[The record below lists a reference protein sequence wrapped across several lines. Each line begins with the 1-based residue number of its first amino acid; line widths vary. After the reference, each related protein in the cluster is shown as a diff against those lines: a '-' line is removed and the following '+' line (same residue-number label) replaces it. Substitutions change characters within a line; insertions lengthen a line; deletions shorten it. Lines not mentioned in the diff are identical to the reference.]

1 MLSTWSIVL
10 YNSFGTL
17 VSSCQSQLIF
27 FKGVVVVVVVLAYL
41 SVFLFYCVMSLALL
55 TLIPH

>member
-17 VSSCQSQLIF
+17 VISCQSQLIF